1 VRQRFLQGIGGTL
14 RFTPPQADAGGPP
27 TSGTVTIKRASSNT
41 DLPTPVVA
49 AAAVIEGNDLTFVL
63 TGANCPDPVST
74 SGAVTTL
81 NTGGTGTIQPLYRA
95 VWTYVVDGKT
105 YVVDQLYEVRRRL
118 LMPTLTVAELARRLP
133 ASIEELTD
141 DATGSTLIDA
151 IGDAWDDLLD
161 ELSAKGYEPDKIM
174 DGDRLRSVHKALT
187 LANLGRTWGPN
198 WREWA
203 KERQQEYTQALSDA
217 LSSDDWYDKDQS
229 LTQAPGEVK
238 TYTISCTR

>member
-1 VRQRFLQGIGGTL
+1 MRARFIQGIGGTL
-14 RFTPPQADAGGPP
+14 RFTPPQADAGGAP
-27 TSGTVTIKRASSNT
+27 TAGTVTIKRASSNT

-63 TGANCPDPVST
+63 TGANCPDSVSLSGNAIAGT
-74 SGAVTTL
+74 SSPSRV
-81 NTGGTGTIQPLYRA
+81 QPLYRA
-95 VWTYVVDGKT
+95 VWSYTVDGKT
-105 YVVDQLYEVRRRL
+105 YVADQLYEVRRRL

-161 ELSAKGYEPDKIM
+161 ALSAKGFTPDLVM
-174 DGDRLRSVHKALT
+174 DGDRLRSPHKALT

-203 KERQQEYTQALSDA
+203 KERDAEYAQTLSET
-217 LSSDDWYDKDQS
+217 LTSDDWYDRDSS
-229 LTQAPGEVK
+229 LTNSPGEVQ
-238 TYTISCTR
+238 TLTVACTR